1 MSQHRQPGHLPTPGK
16 EIHQL
21 TAHVQGNWDH
31 LFDRLKQ
38 QEKAVRELTQES
50 AKTISLHDAKLAT
63 LAAKM
68 ETNHQQILDTIAAQ
82 KQDEEGSS
90 DQLIKAMKVMVTG
103 ELQKSESTFISE
115 VRFMVEQVQLEL
127 QKDIQVTQE
136 NSRKDCEQL
145 SKEISHCT
153 TQLYALGNDFKDL
166 QLEMSNYFKSL
177 KKAVVDQPLPA
188 HHTGPSSS
196 PPSEAASIQQIQQP
210 TPAVKSDHLKLTF
223 PMFGRPSDGADPLL
237 YLTRCQDF
245 LALHPLADADI
256 LATFRTVLYGTARNW
271 WEVAR
276 SSVTTWNDFETAFLS
291 AFLSEDYEDELA
303 ERVRT
308 RTQGEKE
315 SIRDF
320 AFTYRALC
328 RRWKPTLTENG

>member
-68 ETNHQQILDTIAAQ
+68 ETNHQQILDRIAAQ

-136 NSRKDCEQL
+136 THE
-145 SKEISHCT
+145 
-153 TQLYALGNDFKDL
+153 
-166 QLEMSNYFKSL
+166 
-177 KKAVVDQPLPA
+177 
-188 HHTGPSSS
+188 
-196 PPSEAASIQQIQQP
+196 
-210 TPAVKSDHLKLTF
+210 
-223 PMFGRPSDGADPLL
+223 
-237 YLTRCQDF
+237 
-245 LALHPLADADI
+245 
-256 LATFRTVLYGTARNW
+256 RTVNSFPK
-271 WEVAR
+271 R
-276 SSVTTWNDFETAFLS
+276 SVIVPLN
-291 AFLSEDYEDELA
+291 
-303 ERVRT
+303 
-308 RTQGEKE
+308 
-315 SIRDF
+315 
-320 AFTYRALC
+320 C
-328 RRWKPTLTENG
+328 MP